1 MGMSI
6 SNYTFRKLAIQ
17 LKINLCKFHTKS
29 VKDDKLPIV
38 FTFRKCYNVRN
49 SRRKREK
56 FGSKDLQLRNQRH

>member
-38 FTFRKCYNVRN
+38 FTFVVKIINKMLITKC
-49 SRRKREK
+49 
-56 FGSKDLQLRNQRH
+56 